1 MPESNRIALRQLLL
15 SRFDELRSRLSRRF
29 GSSERA
35 DEALQETYLR
45 LEQGSEIGPVRNP
58 SAYLLRMAINT
69 ATNLLVAQN
78 QRLTVAETEALLQIP
93 DDTPGPMRVV
103 ESRLEVE
110 ALKRALEDLPERRR
124 AIFLASW
131 VEELPHREI
140 AERYGVSVRT
150 VQVELKRAL
159 EHCAAR
165 LGKRLERK

>member
-69 ATNLLVAQN
+69 ATTLLVAQS
-78 QRLTVAETEALLQIP
+78 P